1 MTPVSHASYT
11 GSYFMLSLVDQ
22 SNFKYLSVRLVQLLV
37 SIMLLTF
44 AQVANTKESTEESHN
59 AAVAVIEQLHANL
72 LEVMQAAD
80 TMDFAERYSK
90 LEPTITE
97 SFDTP
102 VIVKVILSRYWKD
115 LTSQKRENFIHLF
128 NRQTIATYA
137 SRFDSYGDEIFE
149 IKTVEQL
156 KKGRLLVRS
165 EIRSKG
171 ESPINLDYLMH
182 NNNGNW
188 FIISVIADGVNDLS
202 LKRAEYSAV
211 IKKNGY
217 ENLVTNIEKKIVEM
231 ENRKDK

>member
-1 MTPVSHASYT
+1 MR
-11 GSYFMLSLVDQ
+11 SLVDQ
-22 SNFKYLSVRLVQLLV
+22 GNFKYISVRLVRLLV

-44 AQVANTKESTEESHN
+44 AQVANTKEPTKESHD
-59 AAVAVIEQLHANL
+59 AAVAVIEQLHTNL

-80 TMDFAERYSK
+80 TMSFAERYSK

-102 VIVKVILSRYWKD
+102 VIVKVILSRYWKN
-115 LTSQKRENFIHLF
+115 LTNQKQENFIQLF

-137 SRFDSYGDEIFE
+137 SRFDSYSDEIFA

-165 EIRSKG
+165 EIRSMG
-171 ESPINLDYLMH
+171 ESPVNLDYLMH
-182 NNNGNW
+182 NNNGSW

-211 IKKNGY
+211 IKKNGF

>member
-1 MTPVSHASYT
+1 MR
-11 GSYFMLSLVDQ
+11 SLVDQ
-22 SNFKYLSVRLVQLLV
+22 GNFKYISVRLVQLLV
-37 SIMLLTF
+37 SITLLTF
-44 AQVANTKESTEESHN
+44 AQVANTKEPTEESHD
-59 AAVAVIEQLHANL
+59 AAVAVIEQLHTNL

-80 TMDFAERYSK
+80 TMSFAERYSK

-102 VIVKVILSRYWKD
+102 VIVKVILSRYWKN
-115 LTSQKRENFIHLF
+115 LTNQKQENFIQLF

-137 SRFDSYGDEIFE
+137 SRFDSYSDEIFA

-171 ESPINLDYLMH
+171 ESPVNLDYLMH

-211 IKKNGY
+211 IKKNGF
-217 ENLVTNIEKKIVEM
+217 ENLVTSIEKKIVEM
-231 ENRKDK
+231 EN